1 MKRTFGMASGERWTL
16 RTPAWR
22 LRQRS
27 LTGAMRD
34 LSNRSNDGGQVRS
47 GSGFRTRTS
56 SNRPIATSCLPSTPT
71 DVRFVMKHF
80 EPRTRMRSMS
90 STTCHDR

>member
-27 LTGAMRD
+27 LTGALRD
-34 LSNRSNDGGQVRS
+34 LSNRGNDGGQVRS
-47 GSGFRTRTS
+47 DSGFWTTTS
-56 SNRPIATSCLPSTPT
+56 SNRPIASTSCLSCPPL
-71 DVRFVMKHF
+71 
-80 EPRTRMRSMS
+80 RMFGS
-90 STTCHDR
+90 